1 MSPNL
6 YPPQEQYPQLKEEQ
20 KRQTELERESQVEAE
35 SEHETDQKQ
44 EAKQPAVQETDY
56 GRVTAPA
63 PVSHT
68 QEPQPL
74 GDDVKTQEL
83 MQIENILS
91 EHIDALYQS
100 LPEAQR
106 PLFKEKGEE
115 AAQKI
120 DSILR
125 GAKIQ
130 ARKILAII
138 ISWLSI
144 IPGVNKFFIEQQ
156 AEIKTNKLLA
166 LHDKQRPV

>member
-6 YPPQEQYPQLKEEQ
+6 YPSQELYPLPEEEPKQ
-20 KRQTELERESQVEAE
+20 GTELERESKVETEAG
-35 SEHETDQKQ
+35 Q
-44 EAKQPAVQETDY
+44 EADLKRKAEQPATHETDY
-56 GRVTAPA
+56 GRATAPV
-63 PVSHT
+63 PVLHT
-68 QEPQPL
+68 SEPQQL
-74 GDDVKTQEL
+74 GDVKTQEL
-83 MQIENILS
+83 MQIETILS
-91 EHIDALYQS
+91 EHIDTLYQS

-125 GAKIQ
+125 GAKIK
-130 ARKILAII
+130 ARQIVSII

-144 IPGVNKFFIEQQ
+144 IPGINKFFIEQQ

-166 LHDKQRPV
+166 LHDKQRRV